1 MFRKLISGAQISLE
15 IPTRYLS
22 TNLQFTMLL
31 LNTSHIFLH
40 IEAPNPIMITTF
52 SNWSCR
58 SEENKTKF
66 GTQKALIRKQKALQL
81 IHFPQ
86 NLCSAL
92 NFVLW
97 HFEIF
102 EIFLFFP
109 ASIKLPQKK
118 ILSFGFSPDFK
129 CKTAAFISS
138 ALSLHPRSNNNANL
152 NLGLE
157 RSRVPWLLNFY
168 NFYFQFSYFCQCQC
182 SSREQEQ

>member
-1 MFRKLISGAQISLE
+1 MEPSLNSVLGVQKINFRSTDFIRDSDQIPFHKPSVHNAAFEHILIYSS
-15 IPTRYLS
+15 
-22 TNLQFTMLL
+22 
-31 LNTSHIFLH
+31 
-40 IEAPNPIMITTF
+40 NPIMITTL
-52 SNWSCR
+52 SSWSWR
-58 SEENKTKF
+58 SDENKTKF

-102 EIFLFFP
+102 EIFLLFP
-109 ASIKLPQKK
+109 APIKLPQKK
-118 ILSFGFSPDFK
+118 ILSFGSSPDFK

-168 NFYFQFSYFCQCQC
+168 NFYFQFS
-182 SSREQEQ
+182 